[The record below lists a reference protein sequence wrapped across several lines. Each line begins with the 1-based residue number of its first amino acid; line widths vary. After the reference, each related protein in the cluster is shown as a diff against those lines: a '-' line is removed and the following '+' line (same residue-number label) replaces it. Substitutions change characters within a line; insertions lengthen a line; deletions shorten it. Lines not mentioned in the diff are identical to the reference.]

1 MFQAIIETSLL
12 FLHIE
17 FSEKTL
23 YNTFISYGGIIMK
36 KIIAIILCMTLCVTP
51 LLSLTAFAA
60 DAEDDYTIISP
71 YSDVIWEGENAW
83 GAYKGSLHS
92 HTTYSDGNVDLAN
105 MVKGYY
111 DRDYDFLANADHG
124 VTGVEWNRAPKKVL
138 LYSYQKLLGY
148 PVAHLTD
155 EEFEGITSGTY
166 PTSDG
171 VVRGKGMTCVVGAN
185 ELNNL
190 TLTKSHVNAFFL
202 PEDVGNGYGGSEN
215 GFEQAVK
222 FTEKHG
228 GLSIINHPGDWLESR
243 DDISTVSD
251 EENIKF
257 FGDILLKYDTCL
269 GIEVFNETNSVTPYD
284 RILWDNLLMY
294 TLPYGKNIIGFSNTD
309 AHTIENIDSS
319 FNIYMM
325 EENTVENIKET
336 MQNGASFMVTRELP
350 CGNDIIGPEEGFDV
364 KNSGL
369 PYPMFTKVAV
379 NGHKITVKAENA
391 QTVQF
396 IANGEVIYKGTI
408 GAGNVTI
415 DLDKIEGAEDFQ
427 YVRAE
432 LFGEGGMC
440 LTQALVIENNEP
452 KQEFVEET
460 GLLPFLKKVVFK
472 LKSSRLW
479 TILVEITRL

>member
-1 MFQAIIETSLL
+1 M
-12 FLHIE
+12 
-17 FSEKTL
+17 KK
-23 YNTFISYGGIIMK
+23 FISIM
-36 KIIAIILCMTLCVTP
+36 LCLTLCLLPCLAVT
-51 LLSLTAFAA
+51 SFAA
-60 DAEDDYTIISP
+60 GAGNDYVIVSP
-71 YSDVIWEGENAW
+71 YSEVVWEGDGAW

-111 DRDYDFLANADHG
+111 NRDYDFLANADHG

-155 EEFEGITSGTY
+155 EEYVGITSGTY
-166 PTSDG
+166 PMEDG
-171 VVRGKGMTCVVGAN
+171 TIRGKGMTCVVGAN
-185 ELNNL
+185 ELNNM

-202 PEDVGNGYGGSEN
+202 PENVGNGYGGMEN
-215 GFEQAVK
+215 GFEDAVA
-222 FTEKHG
+222 FTDKMG

-251 EENIKF
+251 KKNIEF
-257 FGDILLKYDTCL
+257 FGNILLKYDTCL

-294 TLPYGKNIIGFSNTD
+294 TLPYGKNVIGFSNTD

-325 EENTVENIKET
+325 EENNVENIKET
-336 MQNGASFMVTRELP
+336 MQSGASFMVTRELP
-350 CGNDIIGPEEGFDV
+350 CGNDIIGPEEGFDM
-364 KNSGL
+364 KNTDV
-369 PYPMFTKVAV
+369 PYPVFTKVAV
-379 NGHKITVKAENA
+379 DGHKITVSAEDA
-391 QTVQF
+391 HTVQF
-396 IANGEVIYKGTI
+396 IANGEVIYKGAI
-408 GAGNVTI
+408 GTNDVTL
-415 DLDKIEGAEDFQ
+415 DLDKIEGSEDFQ

-432 LFGEGGMC
+432 VFGEGGIC
-440 LTQALVIENNEP
+440 LTQALVIEDGGDKQDYENP
-452 KQEFVEET
+452 K
-460 GLLPFLKKVVFK
+460 GLLAFLNRVIFI

-479 TILVEITRL
+479 TIIVELFRMI

>member
-1 MFQAIIETSLL
+1 
-12 FLHIE
+12 
-17 FSEKTL
+17 
-23 YNTFISYGGIIMK
+23 MK
-36 KIIAIILCMTLCVTP
+36 KLIAIILCMTLCFAPCLTI
-51 LLSLTAFAA
+51 TAFAA
-60 DAEDDYTIISP
+60 EMGGDYTIVSP
-71 YSDVIWEGENAW
+71 YSDVVWEGDGAW

-92 HTTYSDGNVDLAN
+92 HTTYSDGNVDLAT
-105 MVKGYY
+105 MVKNYY
-111 DRDYDFLANADHG
+111 YQDYDFLANSDHG
-124 VTGVEWNRAPKKVL
+124 VTGVEWNRAPAKVW
-138 LYSYQKLLGY
+138 LYFYQPLLGY
-148 PVAHLTD
+148 EVAHLTD
-155 EEFEGITSGTY
+155 EEFNAITSGTY
-166 PTSDG
+166 PTADG
-171 VVRGKGMTCVVGAN
+171 TIRGKHMTCVVGAN
-185 ELNNL
+185 ELNNM
-190 TLTKSHVNAFFL
+190 TLTKSHVNAFFI
-202 PEDVGNGYGGSEN
+202 PENVGNGYGGWEN
-215 GFEQAVK
+215 GYEDAVK
-222 FTEKHG
+222 FTQENG

-251 EENIKF
+251 EKNIKF

-269 GIEVFNETNSVTPYD
+269 GIEVFNETNSVTPFD

-294 TLPYGKNIIGFSNTD
+294 TLPYGKNVIGFSNTD

-325 EENTVENIKET
+325 EENTNENIKKT

-379 NGHKITVKAENA
+379 DGHKITVSADNA

-396 IANGEVIYKGTI
+396 IANGKVIYKGAI
-408 GAGNVTI
+408 SGNDVTL

-440 LTQALVIENNEP
+440 LTQALVIEDEP
-452 KQEFVEET
+452 TKEFET
-460 GLLPFLKKVVFK
+460 EKGLVPFLQRVLFI
-472 LKSSRLW
+472 LKSTRLW
-479 TILVEITRL
+479 TIIVELFRMI